1 MRKRFITHN
10 HKSNFNKKIIL
21 IASISVV
28 SAIVTFNVLL
38 SSSIEE
44 SLNNSDIAS
53 SLIEYGTNDKSFL
66 SFDLLNPKDMF
77 RLSLNTLLK
86 TDEKTNYDDLKLL
99 SEHVNSTKPLVY
111 IYNSHDTE
119 EYNSSLVE
127 SYNIKYTVKIASY
140 ILSEYLEDLGIPAY
154 VEGAKMSEYLSANG
168 LLYKNSYEASRY
180 YLEKR
185 IEEYPSVVFAIDL
198 HRDSVGRNA
207 TVASIDGKN
216 YAKVLFVVG
225 LDYQGFEKN
234 REIAKKINSMI
245 DQRLTRGIIEKTG
258 AGVNGIYN
266 QDIMNG
272 TILLEMG
279 GPENTIEE
287 VDNTLKVISK
297 VIFDYMKG

>member
-1 MRKRFITHN
+1 MRNRFITHN
-10 HKSNFNKKIIL
+10 HKNNFNKKIIL

-38 SSSIEE
+38 STSIEE
-44 SLNNSDIAS
+44 SLNNSDIAN

-86 TDEKTNYDDLKLL
+86 SEENTNYDDLKLL

-185 IEEYPSVVFAIDL
+185 IEEYPSIAFAIDL

-225 LDYQGFEKN
+225 LDYQGFEAN

-258 AGVNGIYN
+258 TGVNGIYN